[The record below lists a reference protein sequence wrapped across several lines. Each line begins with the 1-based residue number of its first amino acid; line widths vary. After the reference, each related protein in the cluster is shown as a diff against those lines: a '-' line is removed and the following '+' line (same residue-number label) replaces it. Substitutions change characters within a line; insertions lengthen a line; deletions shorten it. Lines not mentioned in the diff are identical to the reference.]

1 MNKFIKVMMRSVIVN
16 IVLVFTKVVVGII
29 GSSTALIADG
39 IHSLSDLAT
48 DIVAI
53 VSSKLADKPADK
65 EHPYGHG
72 KIEYI
77 CCIFISVLVVFLGIS
92 LVYNAFYKEKLVPS
106 VIVVYATIVTI
117 ILKYLLSSYILKKGH
132 EYNSQLLI
140 TSGFESRTDVI
151 SSFIVF
157 VSSILS
163 QLSYKFPIFGYSDFI
178 ATIILGLFIF
188 IMGFKMLISNLK
200 IILGEKETN
209 EDLINAIKEVLRNY
223 DGINSYNNLTLIHYG
238 SYYKCDLTVF
248 ILEDKTVGEASI
260 SVDNLKKKMRLT
272 NPAIKYINISI
283 KPYYKKEGSDFD
295 AGNS

>member
-16 IVLVFTKVVVGII
+16 IILVFTKVVVGII

-140 TSGFESRTDVI
+140 TSGFESQIGR
-151 SSFIVF
+151 
-157 VSSILS
+157 
-163 QLSYKFPIFGYSDFI
+163 
-178 ATIILGLFIF
+178 
-188 IMGFKMLISNLK
+188 
-200 IILGEKETN
+200 
-209 EDLINAIKEVLRNY
+209 
-223 DGINSYNNLTLIHYG
+223 
-238 SYYKCDLTVF
+238 
-248 ILEDKTVGEASI
+248 AS
-260 SVDNLKKKMRLT
+260 
-272 NPAIKYINISI
+272 
-283 KPYYKKEGSDFD
+283 
-295 AGNS
+295 